1 MGKRGVARDR
11 QTGTT
16 EARTNGETKPKVGL
30 RHFAYGSISL
40 LLAGGVFA
48 MAYLFVSTTQSADE
62 LALRHERALVTEA
75 LEHNLELEARHQ
87 TFVAVNDKTAREV
100 QIDDRI
106 DDEFAHEIA
115 RQMWLDFHH
124 DWTLI
129 VDGRNDLI
137 LVAAEDEIVPP
148 IAGQAVL
155 DATRDLVAKA
165 RIGYQTVR
173 RPSADGFKV
182 KYVEKGELA
191 PIYATDVRN
200 IDGRPAL
207 VSAMAIVPESAD
219 LSLPDGPPGVIV
231 SVSLIE
237 EAFLSEIGETLLL
250 EDFTYVAGT
259 GHHQASVP
267 VTAHGHRPIG
277 YFEWTSAAP
286 GSKIR
291 STIGPIAA
299 VLMLIFIAIG
309 IFFAR
314 KLAQKSRALE
324 DSEALNR
331 RMASHDLMTGLANRP
346 HLHAA
351 LDRAIANCHETP
363 CAVMAIDLDRFKA
376 VNDTYGHVAGDM
388 VIRQV
393 ATRLRKVLSGH
404 ALIARTGGDEFVAL
418 LRGPVDDNRLRWLSD
433 TLVDTI
439 AQPIPVAGG
448 VAQIGVS
455 IGWASAPKHA
465 DTSSHLLALAD
476 QALYFA
482 KENGRNMAVCI
493 EDLYREQQ
501 FARED
506 GNTAR
511 QLAVRA

>member
-1 MGKRGVARDR
+1 MERDK
-11 QTGTT
+11 TANGTT
-16 EARTNGETKPKVGL
+16 TAATGEAVQSVTL
-30 RHFAYGSISL
+30 RHFAYASIAL

-48 MAYLFVSTTQSADE
+48 MVYLFISTTHRADQ

-75 LEHNLELEARHQ
+75 LEHSLELEARHQ
-87 TFVAVNDKTAREV
+87 TFIAVNDKTAREV

-106 DDEFAHEIA
+106 DDAFAHEIA

-129 VDGRNDLI
+129 VDGRNKAI

-148 IAGQAVL
+148 IAGQEVL
-155 DATRDLVAKA
+155 DATRDLIAKA

-173 RPSADGFKV
+173 RPSANGFKV

-191 PIYATDVRN
+191 PIYATDVRDV
-200 IDGRPAL
+200 DGKPAL
-207 VSAMAIVPESAD
+207 VSAMAIVPETAN

-231 SVSLIE
+231 SVALIE

-250 EDFTYVAGT
+250 EDFTYVAGSD
-259 GHHQASVP
+259 HHAASVP
-267 VTAHGHRPIG
+267 VAVHGHRPIG

-291 STIGPIAA
+291 NTIGPIAVLL
-299 VLMLIFIAIG
+299 VLMFVAIG
-309 IFFAR
+309 IVFAR
-314 KLAQKSRALE
+314 KLAQKSKALE
-324 DSEALNR
+324 DSETLNR
-331 RMASHDLMTGLANRP
+331 RMATHDLMTGLANRP
-346 HLHAA
+346 RFHSEF
-351 LDRAIANCHETP
+351 DRAMEACHETP

-376 VNDTYGHVAGDM
+376 VNDTYGHEAGDM

-393 ATRLRKVLSGH
+393 AHRLRKVLSGH
-404 ALIARTGGDEFVAL
+404 ALVARTGGDEFMAL
-418 LRGPVDDNRLRWLSD
+418 LRGPVDDNRMRWLSD
-433 TLVDTI
+433 TLIEAI
-439 AQPIPVAGG
+439 AQPIPVSGG
-448 VAQIGVS
+448 LAQIGVS

-465 DTSSHLLALAD
+465 DTASHLLALAD

-493 EDLYREQQ
+493 EDLYKKQTPVAAGMHSGER
-501 FARED
+501 R
-506 GNTAR
+506 
-511 QLAVRA
+511 AVRG

>member
-1 MGKRGVARDR
+1 M
-11 QTGTT
+11 TGDKQAGTIP
-16 EARTNGETKPKVGL
+16 ANGIGETAQNVRL

-48 MAYLFVSTTQSADE
+48 MAYLFMSTTQSADE

-75 LEHNLELEARHQ
+75 LEHSLELEARHQ

-106 DDEFAHEIA
+106 DETFAHEIA

-137 LVAAEDEIVPP
+137 LVAAEDEIVPSA
-148 IAGQAVL
+148 AGQEVL
-155 DATRDLVAKA
+155 DTTRDLVAKA

-182 KYVEKGELA
+182 KYVEKGKLA

-250 EDFTYVAGT
+250 ENFTYVAGT

-267 VTAHGHRPIG
+267 VSAHGQQPIG

-299 VLMLIFIAIG
+299 VLMLMFIAIG
-309 IFFAR
+309 VFFAR
-314 KLAQKSRALE
+314 RLAQKSRALE

-346 HLHAA
+346 HFHAA
-351 LDRAIANCHETP
+351 LDRAIAQCQTTP
-363 CAVMAIDLDRFKA
+363 CAVMAIDLDRFKS

-393 ATRLRKVLSGH
+393 AQRLRKVLSGH

-433 TLVDTI
+433 TLIEAI
-439 AQPIPVAGG
+439 AQPVPVSGG
-448 VAQIGVS
+448 LAQIGVS

-465 DTSSHLLALAD
+465 DTASHLLALAD
-476 QALYFA
+476 QALYSA

-493 EDLYREQQ
+493 EDLYKQQ
-501 FARED
+501 QQLDQED
-506 GNTAR
+506 GRSIRRRAAR
-511 QLAVRA
+511 G

>member
-106 DDEFAHEIA
+106 DDKFAHEIA

-465 DTSSHLLALAD
+465 DTASHLLALAD

-482 KENGRNMAVCI
+482 KENGRNMSVCI

-506 GNTAR
+506 GHTAR